1 MDDKSGTLNP
11 HELLPF
17 VIDMQRLDGY
27 TILIVDDDL
36 DILDSFDLAMRA
48 EGATTLTATDGTA
61 AISKCNSGQ
70 PDAVILDM
78 MLPKRS
84 GFLVLEEL
92 QKMIIA
98 PIVIMVTANEGKRHM
113 AYAKSL
119 GVAAYLNKPVSLDKL
134 IDTVSCLLREPG
146 HLT

>member
-1 MDDKSGTLNP
+1 MSRLN
-11 HELLPF
+11 
-17 VIDMQRLDGY
+17 GN

-36 DILDSFDLAMRA
+36 DILESFALAMRS
-48 EGATTLTATDGTA
+48 EGAKTFTAKDGTA
-61 AISKCNSGQ
+61 AIVQHAKTE

-92 QKMIIA
+92 MKVENP

-113 AYAKSL
+113 AYAQSL
-119 GVAAYLNKPVSLDKL
+119 GVSEYLYKPVGLEHL
-134 IDTVSCLLREPG
+134 INRVVYLLQNKRDQCR
-146 HLT
+146 

>member
-1 MDDKSGTLNP
+1 MDA
-11 HELLPF
+11 
-17 VIDMQRLDGY
+17 RLSGY
-27 TILIVDDDL
+27 TILIVDDDP
-36 DILDSFDLAMRA
+36 DILESMELAMRA
-48 EGATTLTATDGTA
+48 EGAVTAVAEDGTEA
-61 AISKCNSGQ
+61 VQENERVN

-92 QKMIIA
+92 TNMETP

-119 GVAAYLNKPVSLDKL
+119 GVSEYLYKPVSLDRL
-134 IDTVSCLLREPG
+134 INRVSTLLEERANQSHE
-146 HLT
+146 